1 MIARLVSIGV
11 LTIAVSGGR
20 VSGEIVLPGTQPL
33 EGGIEL
39 GKVAQCQICHSDT
52 DNGAA
57 DPFASWQGGMMAQA
71 ARDGV
76 FRAALAVANQDVKGV
91 GEYCIRCHSPRGWLE
106 GRSKAPD
113 GSALTS
119 EDLHGVSCDFCH
131 HLVDPLSAEA
141 RKLAKSTPPGYG
153 NGMYVADP
161 ANTVRG
167 PYGDG
172 KGAMPHAVAKSTLH
186 ATSQLCAPCHDVSN
200 PLQASDVTKQ
210 PPYAYGPI
218 ERTYSEWSLSD
229 FAKQGAKGTCQ
240 SCHYPPVPEGG
251 RPTRFSDETRPHFV
265 THGPVGGSTWVQ
277 DATFVLWDGVGMA
290 KPALEAAQARTRT
303 FLRTAAQ
310 LQAELAVPQGNG
322 DGKNLRVRV
331 TNLTGHKLPTGY
343 PEGRRMWLNVTF
355 LDAGGKVL
363 REVGRY
369 GPTVDT
375 LAGKAVTP
383 PTLLDPE
390 QTRVYECLPGLS
402 DAQAAKFA
410 KKPGASF
417 HFVLNDVM
425 VKDNRIPPKGFAN
438 AAFASH
444 GAQPVGAVYNDGQ
457 NWDEFVLPSPEGTA
471 SAKVRLMYQSVSWEY
486 LKFLVE
492 ANNTDETGRQLY
504 EAWTRTGQC
513 QPEPIAEAG
522 ASGRR

>member
-1 MIARLVSIGV
+1 MDARF
-11 LTIAVSGGR
+11 
-20 VSGEIVLPGTQPL
+20 GEVILPGTQPL

-52 DNGAA
+52 ENGAA
-57 DPFASWQGGMMAQA
+57 DPFSSWQGGMMAQA

-91 GEYCIRCHSPRGWLE
+91 GEYCLRCHSPRGWLE
-106 GRSKAPD
+106 GRSTKAPD
-113 GSALTS
+113 GSALTT
-119 EDLHGVSCDFCH
+119 EDMHGVSCDFCH
-131 HLVDPLSAEA
+131 HLVDPMSEEA
-141 RKLAKSTPPGYG
+141 RKLVKSPPPGYG

-172 KGAMPHAVAKSTLH
+172 KGAKPHQVAKSTLH
-186 ATSQLCAPCHDVSN
+186 AASQLCAPCHDVSN

-229 FAKQGAKGTCQ
+229 FAAQGAKGTCQ
-240 SCHYPPVPEGG
+240 SCHYPAVAEGG
-251 RPTRFSDETRPHFV
+251 KPTRYSLAARPYFV

-277 DATFVLWDGVGMA
+277 DATFVLWDGVGMS
-290 KPALEAAQARTRT
+290 KPALETAQARTRK
-303 FLRTAAQ
+303 LLHTAAT
-310 LQAELAVPQGNG
+310 LQADFPDAGGPGA
-322 DGKNLRVRV
+322 GKNLRVRV

-355 LDAGGKVL
+355 LDSAGKALG
-363 REVGRY
+363 EIGRY
-369 GPTVDT
+369 GDKADT
-375 LAGKAVTP
+375 LAGKAVDA

-402 DAQAAKFA
+402 AAQAAKVA
-410 KKPGASF
+410 KPVGASF

-444 GAQPVGAVYNDGQ
+444 GAAPVGAQYKDGQ
-457 NWDEFVLPSPEGTA
+457 NWDELLLPAPAGTA
-471 SAKVRLMYQSVSWEY
+471 TVKVRLMYQSVSWEY
-486 LKFLVE
+486 LKFLAE
-492 ANNTDETGRQLY
+492 EDRTDDWGRRLY
-504 EAWTRTGQC
+504 EAWTQTGRC
-513 QPEPIAEAG
+513 APEPIAEIT
-522 ASGRR
+522 ASAPR